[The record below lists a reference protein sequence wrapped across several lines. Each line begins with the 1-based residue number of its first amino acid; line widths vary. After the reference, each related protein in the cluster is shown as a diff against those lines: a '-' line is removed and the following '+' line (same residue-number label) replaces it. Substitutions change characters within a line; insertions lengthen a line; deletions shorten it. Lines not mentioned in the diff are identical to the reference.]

1 MRATYQQIKIK
12 GRIFPISAHPSRP
25 QGGWGPLRPAH
36 AEAARPEGP
45 AALGMSRVSLERR

>member
-25 QGGWGPLRPAH
+25 AGGRGPLRPAH

-45 AALGMSRVSLERR
+45 AALGVSRVSLER